1 MNRWQFPVI
10 WSSACVC
17 QTCRNRPLR
26 TWSTWPVLWS
36 EFLRL
41 SIQFRCLLNKG
52 YSLSSMVYQNHST
65 WLSSDMYSRTWK
77 VLTNRF
83 MIVLLFSRS
92 VLNPL
97 DDSLPGSSVWVFPGW
112 SGLPLPSPG
121 DIPDPRIEPTSP
133 ASLLHCRQALYPW
146 ATGEALVIAVFHAIM
161 FTCVLLEKAKGE
173 VYLKVCKHHFYLY
186 KKICNKKKIYIE
198 GKS

>member
-1 MNRWQFPVI
+1 MHRWQFPVI

-17 QTCRNRPLR
+17 QTCRNRPLS

-97 DDSLPGSSVWVFPGW
+97 DDSLPGSSLCGFFQVGVGCRFLLQGIFLTHGSNPHLLQVSCIAGR
-112 SGLPLPSPG
+112 LFTPEPL
-121 DIPDPRIEPTSP
+121 
-133 ASLLHCRQALYPW
+133 
-146 ATGEALVIAVFHAIM
+146 
-161 FTCVLLEKAKGE
+161 
-173 VYLKVCKHHFYLY
+173 
-186 KKICNKKKIYIE
+186 
-198 GKS
+198 GKPLW